1 MRCGIAVFTTVFVAL
16 GAAGAANGQGQS
28 RIPGGNHLIKRNW
41 PDDGASQPSEVQPN
55 WDGSDA
61 VALQFRDTTQTKA
74 ANSVVPMSV
83 LRISGEA
90 RKEMEKSDKALKAGD
105 VRGSAEHLER
115 MLELIPD
122 LAVGHNMLGTRY
134 VVLHEYDQAIAEF
147 QKAVTLQPSYRV
159 AVDNMTVTMCM
170 QHKYA
175 EAEPYARWAL
185 QLQPEAPTSKYLLGS
200 ILITEGKPTEEAT
213 KLLRSVETEYPRAR
227 LFLAN
232 SMVARGDVEPA
243 IDEIKGYLSS
253 PKANDNGVAQEWLGR
268 LEKQLSERKAEAT
281 RAPE

>member
-1 MRCGIAVFTTVFVAL
+1 MRCGIAVLTTVFVAL

-28 RIPGGNHLIKRNW
+28 HIPGGNHLIKRNW

-74 ANSVVPMSV
+74 ANSLVPMSV

-122 LAVGHNMLGTRY
+122 LALGHNMLGTRY
-134 VVLHEYDQAIAEF
+134 VVLHEYDRAIAEF
-147 QKAVTLQPSYRV
+147 QRAVTLQPSYRV

-232 SMVARGDVEPA
+232 SMAARGDVEPA

-253 PKANDNGVAQEWLGR
+253 PKANDNGVAQEWLAR
-268 LEKQLSERKAEAT
+268 LERQLSERKAEAT